1 MQKEDG
7 TAAETEG
14 TVLRLEDLDVKFE
27 EENQAAKQEEDA
39 QTEPGDDSEEG
50 IESGQDADSVQKESG
65 TEEDKKETDRT
76 EAGEDD
82 ADGESGKTEEA
93 VQSEQAFARNF
104 AEYYKIEKGDTL
116 NKISIKIYGDTGKVK
131 EICDLN
137 KIKDPDDIKYGQ
149 KILLP

>member
-1 MQKEDG
+1 M
-7 TAAETEG
+7 
-14 TVLRLEDLDVKFE
+14 LFR
-27 EENQAAKQEEDA
+27 
-39 QTEPGDDSEEG
+39 S
-50 IESGQDADSVQKESG
+50 
-65 TEEDKKETDRT
+65 
-76 EAGEDD
+76 
-82 ADGESGKTEEA
+82 

>member
-1 MQKEDG
+1 M
-7 TAAETEG
+7 
-14 TVLRLEDLDVKFE
+14 
-27 EENQAAKQEEDA
+27 
-39 QTEPGDDSEEG
+39 P
-50 IESGQDADSVQKESG
+50 KESG